1 MGISL
6 PIPSIK
12 SKNLQF
18 SDLAPYKIV
27 SSRDAGHHRESMGLH
42 PTPCIE
48 QAVNRD
54 LRIPAVCL
62 SGFFTIA
69 WYRSLC
75 KLFLPDATPAFRLS
89 LARSYH
95 GSTSPESHIGLQSTI
110 KLSRFA
116 VLGQCPSPIE
126 FGRGHFA
133 RNFFELF
140 VNFAIQRTSV
150 LSFLSTNRNPQGWFH
165 IQF

>member
-42 PTPCIE
+42 PTPCTE

-69 WYRSLC
+69 FMSVTPQAVPARC
-75 KLFLPDATPAFRLS
+75 TPAFSLS
-89 LARSYH
+89 LVRSCQ
-95 GSTSPESHIGLQSTI
+95 GSTSLERHIDLQPTM
-110 KLSRFA
+110 KMSRSKVSGKYPFTYRIWERPF
-116 VLGQCPSPIE
+116 CKE
-126 FGRGHFA
+126 TF
-133 RNFFELF
+133 
-140 VNFAIQRTSV
+140 
-150 LSFLSTNRNPQGWFH
+150 
-165 IQF
+165 